1 MFSTLTT
8 YATVIADLDAHPDKR
23 VFWRSGLAFRGA
35 EEYEF
40 KRTSEGYPKTR
51 QVCEDLRMKTVTWNT
66 WKDELRWRFNAACC
80 VDCRRNT
87 DEEIH
92 LNSYSS
98 NDMY

>member
-1 MFSTLTT
+1 MSNFTSFK
-8 YATVIADLDAHPDKR
+8 TVIADLHAHPAKR

-40 KRTSEGYPKTR
+40 KRTADGYPKTT

-66 WKDELRWRFNAACC
+66 WEDELRWRFNAACC
-80 VDCRRNT
+80 VACYKNT

-92 LNSYSS
+92 LNGLSC